1 MTGSC
6 YADSVSETLDLTAEE
21 FASWLVERAPDR
33 LWSVDGEEQ
42 IEQALPLPCSG
53 TELAAELRRRSG
65 RLRLLGPA
73 GSYAEHHR
81 DLGALSSVA
90 YGEGD
95 EIAFRATWLNGGLQD
110 REWFIVTDVLA
121 EEANRSAH
129 AS

>member
-1 MTGSC
+1 M
-6 YADSVSETLDLTAEE
+6 LDLTAEE
-21 FASWLVERAPDR
+21 FAKWLVERAPDR

-42 IEQALPLPCSG
+42 IEQALSLPCSG
-53 TELAAELRRRSG
+53 IELAAELKRRGG

-81 DLGALSSVA
+81 DLGALSAVA
-90 YGEGD
+90 YCEGD
-95 EIAFRATWLNGGLQD
+95 EIVFRATWLNGGSQD

-121 EEANRSAH
+121 EAANRSAH